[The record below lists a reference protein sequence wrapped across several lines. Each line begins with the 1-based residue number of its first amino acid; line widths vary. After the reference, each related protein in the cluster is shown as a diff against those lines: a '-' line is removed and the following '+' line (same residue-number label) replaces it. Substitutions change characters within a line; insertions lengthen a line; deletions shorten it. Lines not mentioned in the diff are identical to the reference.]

1 MRCTRCQS
9 FACGPCE
16 LRLPVA
22 GLRITLGIWR
32 TWSGFLPSLSEPRP
46 CSKPLLGNRLTP
58 VSCCFSFSFMIHDP
72 GCIFSFYLFGS
83 KKWVGRKCSL
93 ESHGRT
99 RRKLVS
105 RWREG
110 WQFGNNKQTWH
121 SANIQNPR
129 GFHNGLGAETGR
141 LQQTQLPHSKC
152 QTVH

>member
-16 LRLPVA
+16 LRLPAA

-46 CSKPLLGNRLTP
+46 CGRPLLGNRLTP
-58 VSCCFSFSFMIHDP
+58 VSCCFSFSFMIHGP

-83 KKWVGRKCSL
+83 KKWVGRKNK
-93 ESHGRT
+93 E
-99 RRKLVS
+99 KPVS

-110 WQFGNNKQTWH
+110 WQFGNNKQTRH
-121 SANIQNPR
+121 SANSQKAHGGSTLGWVLGLEDFSR
-129 GFHNGLGAETGR
+129 LSFHTLSNSSLA
-141 LQQTQLPHSKC
+141 SFF
-152 QTVH
+152 VH